1 MDLNIPSEDFLQFC
15 KGLAN
20 HNRQNILFTVFI
32 DKKEHTVGEVANRVG
47 IAVSTASE
55 HLQLLKRAGVLISE
69 KREREVYY
77 RVNKDKIAQYMAMI
91 ETWLTCC

>member
-1 MDLNIPSEDFLQFC
+1 MDLNVPNEDFLQFS

-32 DKKEHTVGEVANRVG
+32 DKKEHTVGEVAHRVG